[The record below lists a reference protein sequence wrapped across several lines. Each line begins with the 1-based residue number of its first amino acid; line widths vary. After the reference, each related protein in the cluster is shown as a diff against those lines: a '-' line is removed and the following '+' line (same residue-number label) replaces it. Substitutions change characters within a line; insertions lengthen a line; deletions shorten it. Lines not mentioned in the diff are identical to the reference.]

1 MSRTKVF
8 TVSLFLAVFLLMS
21 NGCGGG
27 SAFQPVV
34 TQTLVFKPDKQI
46 NDNQL
51 LPVDI
56 IYVTYLH
63 QLRELTAIGPG
74 AWFDSDKRASWL
86 PKESVGVVG
95 GTIKK
100 VELNRLLTSRS
111 PYVVIFANYKD
122 VTNPS
127 DQQVILDYEAYEEEF
142 IYVHPHALEPA
153 NPDLKELY

>member
-8 TVSLFLAVFLLMS
+8 SVSLFLIISLAMLQ
-21 NGCGGG
+21 GCGGG
-27 SAFQPVV
+27 GTFQPVV

-56 IYVTYLH
+56 IYVSYLH
-63 QLRELTAIGPG
+63 QLRELTAIGPS
-74 AWFDSDKRASWL
+74 AWFDSDKRAAWL

-95 GTIKK
+95 GKIKK
-100 VELNRLLTSRS
+100 VQLNPLLTSRS
-111 PYVVIFANYKD
+111 PYVVIFANFKD

-127 DQQVILDYEAYEEEF
+127 DQQVIMDYEAYEEEF
-142 IYVHPHALEPA
+142 IYVHPHAMEPA
-153 NPDLKELY
+153 NPALKDLY